1 MYIVYTKEK
10 IANLDIAF
18 LLFAVLDYQEIT
30 NILYSLCNRAKYLA
44 VEDFQS
50 I

>member
-1 MYIVYTKEK
+1 MLYSLYKREK

-30 NILYSLCNRAKYLA
+30 NISYSLCNKEKYLP
-44 VEDFQS
+44 VEDF
-50 I
+50 